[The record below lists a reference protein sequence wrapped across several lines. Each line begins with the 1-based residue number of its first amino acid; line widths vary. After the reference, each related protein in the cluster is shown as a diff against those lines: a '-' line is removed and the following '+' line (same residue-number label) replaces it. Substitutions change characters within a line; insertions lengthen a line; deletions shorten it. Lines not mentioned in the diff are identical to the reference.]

1 MKLPNKIVSYDESI
15 LSKGVVLLEILSKND
30 MNIMDLYNVSK
41 KQYKSVSDYI
51 EALDCLYLLN
61 KIVFIEE
68 SEMIHIVI

>member
-15 LSKGVVLLEILSKND
+15 LSKAVVLLEILSKKD
-30 MNIMDLYNVSK
+30 MNIMDLYNASK

-51 EALDCLYLLN
+51 ETLDCLYLLN

>member
-1 MKLPNKIVSYDESI
+1 MKLPNKIVSYNESI
-15 LSKGVVLLEILSKND
+15 LNKAVVLLEILSKND
-30 MNIMDLYNVSK
+30 MNIMDLYDASK

-51 EALDCLYLLN
+51 ETLDCLYLLN

>member
-15 LSKGVVLLEILSKND
+15 LSKAVVLLEILSKKD
-30 MNIMDLYNVSK
+30 MNIMDLYSASK

-51 EALDCLYLLN
+51 ETLDCLYLLN

>member
-1 MKLPNKIVSYDESI
+1 MKLPNKIVSYNESN
-15 LSKGVVLLEILSKND
+15 LSKAVVLLEILSKND
-30 MNIMDLYNVSK
+30 MNIMDLYSSSK

-51 EALDCLYLLN
+51 ETLDCLYMLN